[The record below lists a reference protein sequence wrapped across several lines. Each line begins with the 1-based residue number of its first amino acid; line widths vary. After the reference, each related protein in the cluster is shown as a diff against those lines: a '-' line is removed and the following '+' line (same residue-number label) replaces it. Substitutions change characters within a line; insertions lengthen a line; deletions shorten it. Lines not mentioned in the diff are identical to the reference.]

1 MTTNATKNIRCFS
14 VVFYLKMFNMR
25 CAVFIGS
32 SAIRQ
37 DRSSIDQWLFIVI
50 VFECCK
56 QFCENTFVCV
66 CFIEYTTNRC
76 GYTSDGAHGR
86 LITLTTEATVAS
98 GCLHQYVTLKQQ
110 WIVSIECFL
119 LYCAFLLKSRSVVPG
134 SWCHAYFLV
143 VPLRHNT
150 HTHTFERME
159 RRIVLFIVFLNL
171 CTTTIGQ

>member
-56 QFCENTFVCV
+56 QFCEIYVCV
-66 CFIEYTTNRC
+66 CV
-76 GYTSDGAHGR
+76 
-86 LITLTTEATVAS
+86 LL
-98 GCLHQYVTLKQQ
+98 
-110 WIVSIECFL
+110 SI
-119 LYCAFLLKSRSVVPG
+119 RQ
-134 SWCHAYFLV
+134 
-143 VPLRHNT
+143 
-150 HTHTFERME
+150 
-159 RRIVLFIVFLNL
+159 
-171 CTTTIGQ
+171 IGVDTRVMVHMAV